1 MWYAMLLFFCFMWY
15 IVFLSYYVCFSRDKI
30 RDSYSD
36 FYKAFCKYDTQNRGS
51 LSVDDIQKV
60 LIEQNFYI
68 TDDEFFLLLDM

>member
-1 MWYAMLLFFCFMWY
+1 MYFH
-15 IVFLSYYVCFSRDKI
+15 SSSRDKI

-60 LIEQNFYI
+60 LVEQNFYI
-68 TDDEFFLLLDM
+68 TDDEFFLLLDMYVT